1 MQSTLVFAE
10 HDGAKLNPSTRHAIT
25 AAKAIGGDISALVA
39 GPKCG
44 DVAKEVAAIGGL
56 SKVRL
61 AMRANIDSIDQ
72 SFSEPVPIPKFGHVR
87 FF

>member
-61 AMRANIDSIDQ
+61 AMRANIHHRSVIFRACAN
-72 SFSEPVPIPKFGHVR
+72 SKVWPC
-87 FF
+87 